1 MADRKLT
8 PKQQIFLDQ
17 LLSNGNNAAMAYRVA
32 YPDFTSHKGIT
43 GAASRLRRHPIIA
56 QALAAAHVQDK
67 RAVESA
73 VERYA
78 ITADRVADEL
88 ARLAFT
94 RMPQVADVVREAGQ
108 DGKQRVVVQ
117 VKPFAEAD
125 QEALAAIIEV
135 KRTAGGE
142 ISIKLADKRAALMDL
157 ARFKGW
163 IADKPVDQ
171 RQLVMLKIER

>member
-1 MADRKLT
+1 MAARKLT
-8 PKQQIFLDQ
+8 AKQTIFLQ
-17 LLSNGNNAAMAYRVA
+17 ELLANGNNATAAYRVA
-32 YPDFTSHKGIT
+32 FPTQKDISGSAT
-43 GAASRLRRHPIIA
+43 RLRKHPLIVAGLARARSVQEIA
-56 QALAAAHVQDK
+56 VDHAI
-67 RAVESA
+67 
-73 VERYA
+73 ERYS
-78 ITADRVADEL
+78 ITQERVADEL

-94 RMPQVADVVREAGQ
+94 RMPQVADVRYEVDER
-108 DGKQRVVVQ
+108 GKRRQVVAVHC
-117 VKPFAEAD
+117 FADAD
-125 QEALAAIIEV
+125 PEALAAIVEV